1 MSITKGTRSGIHAKL
16 TPTYLTSFGYT
27 QDEKERDVFRKKDKF
42 VVWNDGEQKFVFSFE
57 YTEPYSRFGRPR
69 DRFPKKFEYYF
80 DTYDQLRIL
89 EQYWFSKEKA
99 ERNKAFKKI
108 RADAKEV
115 FSFMSA
121 VTGIFSRTFSQ
132 DLMPVQPMAAPEA
145 KLSYFDFPTK

>member
-57 YTEPYSRFGRPR
+57 YTEPHDEFGRPR
-69 DRFPKKFEYYF
+69 DLLPKKYEYYF
-80 DTYDQLRIL
+80 DTYEQLKIL
-89 EQYWFSKEKA
+89 EQYWFSKSRYERKSAFEK
-99 ERNKAFKKI
+99 I
-108 RADAKEV
+108 LADAKEV

-121 VTGIFSRTFSQ
+121 VTSIFAKTFGQ

-145 KLSYFDFPTK
+145 KMSYFDFPTK